1 MNYEHYIYQMQKVL
15 ELKGCTEGSKR
26 VYRYTM
32 LRFLTCL
39 NKPAEK
45 ISTEDITSYLHQMI
59 LSGLDNKTVN
69 NNHSIISF
77 FFSHVIKKPEI
88 VFSIPFMKKAKRLP
102 DILTAAELESLFEA
116 SKNLKIKAVLM
127 TAYSSGLRCSE
138 VIRLKVG
145 DIDSKKMQLH
155 IRQAK
160 GQKDRFTILSE
171 RNLHCLREY
180 YRFYRPSDWMFYPWS
195 DKTKH
200 ISNRMVQN
208 YLKSTAAA
216 AGISKKVVPHSLRH
230 AFACHLLENGTDI
243 YTIKTLLGHSSLRS
257 TQAYLQLSPSYVF
270 STKSPLDQE
279 AC

>member
-15 ELKGCTEGSKR
+15 EMKGCTEGTKR

-32 LRFLTCL
+32 LRFLNCMG
-39 NKPAEK
+39 KPLEE
-45 ISTEDITSYLHQMI
+45 ISTEDITDYLHQMI

-77 FFSHVIKKPEI
+77 FFSHVLKKPEV
-88 VFSIPFMKKAKRLP
+88 VFSIPFMKKPKRLP
-102 DILTAAELESLFEA
+102 DILTPAELELLFNA
-116 SKNLKIKAVLM
+116 SKNLKIKAILM
-127 TAYSSGLRCSE
+127 TAYSSGLRVGE
-138 VIRLKVG
+138 VIRLKVS
-145 DIDSKKMQLH
+145 DIDSKKMQIH

-171 RNLHCLREY
+171 RNLHCLRDY
-180 YRFYRPSDWMFYPWS
+180 YRSYRPDEWMFYPWS
-195 DKTKH
+195 DKTRHLTK
-200 ISNRMVQN
+200 RMVEKH
-208 YLKSTAAA
+208 LHTTAAA

-257 TQAYLQLSPSYVF
+257 AQAYLQLSPSYVF